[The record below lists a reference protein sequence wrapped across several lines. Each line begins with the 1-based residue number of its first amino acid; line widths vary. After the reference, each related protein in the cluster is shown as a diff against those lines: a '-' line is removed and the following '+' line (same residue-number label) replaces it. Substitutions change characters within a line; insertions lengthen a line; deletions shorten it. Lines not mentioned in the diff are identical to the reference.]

1 MNLFLGLLH
10 GGVQSMHR
18 GLSVCALRVF
28 PLLLLL
34 QVSLF
39 LRKFQLTAE
48 EVEALSA
55 PLEADQGKRF
65 FSALLRLKTVRASC
79 GRLVGSSPQS
89 AG

>member
-1 MNLFLGLLH
+1 NK
-10 GGVQSMHR
+10 S
-18 GLSVCALRVF
+18 S
-28 PLLLLL
+28 

-39 LRKFQLTAE
+39 LERFQLTPE

-55 PLEADQGKRF
+55 QLEPDQGRRF

>member
-1 MNLFLGLLH
+1 MLKLIL
-10 GGVQSMHR
+10 
-18 GLSVCALRVF
+18 VCCIFRT
-28 PLLLLL
+28 

-39 LRKFQLTAE
+39 LRKFQLTPE

-55 PLEADQGKRF
+55 ELELDQGKRF
-65 FSALLRLKTVRASC
+65 FLALLRLKTVRASC